1 MTWRIYIL
9 VVYLLV
15 RFCFVDVCYAVLNI
29 LASHSEAVLD
39 ASIVGQSFTNSGTGG
54 LVSVISSYRFCI

>member
-29 LASHSEAVLD
+29 LASHSETVLD
-39 ASIVGQSFTNSGTGG
+39 TSIVGQSFTNSGTGG
-54 LVSVISSYRFCI
+54 LVSVSSSYCLCI